1 MKAIKHIV
9 QFFMV
14 ISVCLFTFACF
25 EPRIDTGGLP
35 DEFELVVGIAA
46 SKEATDRSTI
56 NDDAD
61 VIKVYAKVYDSLG
74 NHLPAV
80 DNTGSDIPGV
90 TKLTK
95 SGSSW
100 SATIN
105 LVNPASGTI
114 TFEIWAVATS
124 GIHLYEGESPHVV
137 GTNGNSVTVTTHAV
151 YTLRSAGQAGGL
163 VFFDKGS
170 YSDGWRYLEAAP
182 YGWYDGESDPYFQWG
197 AYGYVVDPCA
207 TATDVGSGETNTAN
221 IVNYHDLLRTLYP
234 DKDYYTYPK
243 QYYANNDGTVAAKV
257 CADYELEK
265 GGVTFS
271 DWFLPS
277 KDELALLYNNLKA
290 HNVGGFS
297 EYDWFY
303 WSSSEYDDKNA
314 WTHCFVDEGTFQY
327 YYSKTEWNNVRPVR
341 AF

>member
-1 MKAIKHIV
+1 
-9 QFFMV
+9 
-14 ISVCLFTFACF
+14 
-25 EPRIDTGGLP
+25 G
-35 DEFELVVGIAA
+35 
-46 SKEATDRSTI
+46 
-56 NDDAD
+56 
-61 VIKVYAKVYDSLG
+61 
-74 NHLPAV
+74 
-80 DNTGSDIPGV
+80 
-90 TKLTK
+90 
-95 SGSSW
+95 
-100 SATIN
+100 
-105 LVNPASGTI
+105 
-114 TFEIWAVATS
+114 
-124 GIHLYEGESPHVV
+124 
-137 GTNGNSVTVTTHAV
+137 
-151 YTLRSAGQAGGL
+151 
-163 VFFDKGS
+163 
-170 YSDGWRYLEAAP
+170 
-182 YGWYDGESDPYFQWG
+182 
-197 AYGYVVDPCA
+197 
-207 TATDVGSGETNTAN
+207 
-221 IVNYHDLLRTLYP
+221 
-234 DKDYYTYPK
+234 DYYTYPK